1 MFFSFSG
8 DYLHDVEFR
17 VGETIHDMEFCG
29 HFTGHASTGQRV
41 AVFCPHKTMGRYVQ
55 LQIVSG
61 SSNVMAPAEVLV
73 WGVRVRR

>member
-1 MFFSFSG
+1 
-8 DYLHDVEFR
+8 
-17 VGETIHDMEFCG
+17 MEFCG
-29 HFTGHASTGQRV
+29 HFTEHASTGQRV